1 MYEDIGKL
9 IGDGFGIWRRNLIL
23 CMPFLLAIAFSL
35 LAIVSLVA
43 AMVGLLGSIPSPG
56 SITSPVDIVSKMG
69 TILPDLAVALLL
81 FILVVFLVNSFFAAA
96 GIAMAEQAVTEG
108 KTSTTIMWS
117 TGRRRFWDMFV
128 ASILTGLI
136 TLAGLIFLLPG
147 LMSLPS
153 GAWKNLSEHPNAMG
167 PIALGALILIVYLL
181 VSSLVLAAVPYA
193 LIVDI
198 LGPIGAIKASIRF
211 FSYNKFDVF
220 IMWIIV
226 VAISIGLQMVVS
238 SAAAAGAEASQAA
251 LSVLVSA
258 LNVVVVAPL
267 ATVWWTSLYMSRTGK
282 RLYQVGA
289 ENAFDEPK

>member
-1 MYEDIGKL
+1 MHEDIGKL
-9 IGDGFGIWRRNLIL
+9 IGEGFGIWRRNLIL
-23 CMPFLLAIAFSL
+23 CMPFLLATAISM
-35 LAIVSLVA
+35 LAIVPLVA
-43 AMVGLLGSIPSPG
+43 AMAAIFGSMPSPG
-56 SITSPVDIVSKMG
+56 SITSLEDVVSEMG
-69 TILPDLAVALLL
+69 TILPGLAVALLL
-81 FILVVFLVNSFFAAA
+81 FILVVFLINSFFAAG
-96 GIAMAEQAVTEG
+96 GIAMVEQAVTEG

-128 ASILTGLI
+128 VSILTGLI

-147 LMSLPS
+147 LLSLPS
-153 GAWKNLSEHPNAMG
+153 SGWKNLSEHPNAIG
-167 PIALGALILIVYLL
+167 LIALGALFLIIYLL
-181 VSSLVLAAVPYA
+181 VLSLVLAVVPYA

-198 LGPIGAIKASIRF
+198 LGPIGAIKASISF
-211 FSYNKFDVF
+211 FNYNKFDVF

-226 VAISIGLQMVVS
+226 VAISLGLQMVVS
-238 SAAAAGAEASQAA
+238 SAAAAVAEASQAA

-258 LNVVVVAPL
+258 LNVVVVAPM